1 MRHIFI
7 VLLILFCLPLHA
19 IDGKRAAMKDSLLR
33 VYLASPPDSTRLEA
47 LYQIAL
53 LDQLSPTFI
62 YYENKLLEEATAQRN
77 ILYQSAAI
85 YAHVIY
91 YYNHLDEK
99 NTERWLKRLEKLA
112 EANDYYNH
120 YFRGKKMMIEFY
132 IINQKVEL
140 AFKEAQDMYDKA
152 EKLGNRDGMREA
164 YLCLMTGY
172 FSTLRYKEGLTYLE
186 KAFELIGEKASVA
199 TRIDLLTK
207 AVLAYSYLHDNEN
220 MLRYLKELESAKDS
234 MQQEG
239 SVAFTNGYANLYLLI
254 NLKYSLYYTRDGQ
267 PEKAWEYLQKA
278 EKHLSGNSFLPY
290 QLIRLVAYAEY
301 YQLTTDYEKALAYLD
316 EAIRL
321 VTPLSP
327 DDAMM
332 YGLQKANILV
342 QMGCPDDALPLYRQ
356 ITKSKDSLY
365 TAFSSSQIEQI
376 QTLYNMDK
384 LIQQKE
390 QRQAMFHRI
399 CLVISII
406 VIIALLLFNLHMYR
420 SRKRLQQDENEMRRL
435 AAIAEEA
442 NEVKSRF
449 LANMSYNIRIPLNN
463 VVGFSQLLSTDEELD
478 EKERKEYSAII
489 QQNSGELIQLV
500 NDVLDLSRLEAKMMK
515 FQLQDCNVQEWCTDL
530 SCTIQMHGEGSI
542 RLTLQAETGDAVIHT
557 DTNRLTRIVSSMLL
571 YPDDCLEPREVKMTL
586 LYRPEEKI
594 IAGRIENSPIADPR
608 FASQKVSVLHR
619 INQLFFEHFGGNY
632 QLEITVEG
640 EAGVLTFTYPT
651 LL

>member
-1 MRHIFI
+1 MKNIFI
-7 VLLILFCLPLHA
+7 VLLIVFCLPLHA
-19 IDGKRAAMKDSLLR
+19 IDSKRAEIKDSLLR

-47 LYQIAL
+47 LHQIAL

-62 YYENKLLEEATAQRN
+62 YYENKLLEEAVAQRD
-77 ILYQSAAI
+77 IRYQSLAI
-85 YAHVIY
+85 YAHALY
-91 YYNHLDEK
+91 YYNRMDEK
-99 NTERWLKRLEKLA
+99 NTERWLNRLEKLA
-112 EANDYYNH
+112 EAHNYYNH

-132 IINQKVEL
+132 IIDQKIEL
-140 AFKEAQDMYDKA
+140 AFKEAQDMYNKA
-152 EKLGNRDGMREA
+152 ESLGNRDGMREA
-164 YLCLMTGY
+164 CLCLMTGH
-172 FSTLRYKEGLTYLE
+172 FSTLRYKEGIAYLD
-186 KAFELIGEKASVA
+186 KAFGLTGQDAPVA

-220 MLRYLKELESAKDS
+220 MLRHLKELESAKDS
-234 MQQEG
+234 VQKESGIAM
-239 SVAFTNGYANLYLLI
+239 TNGYANLYLLI
-254 NLKYSLYYTRDGQ
+254 NLKYSLYYTRDRQ

-278 EKHLSGNSFLPY
+278 DKDLNDKTFLPY
-290 QLIRLVAYAEY
+290 QLIRLVTYAEY
-301 YQLTTDYEKALAYLD
+301 YQLTTDYEKALAYMD
-316 EAIRL
+316 DAIRL

-342 QMGCPDDALPLYRQ
+342 NMGRPDDALPLYQQ

-365 TAFSSSQIEQI
+365 TAFSSSQIEQV
-376 QTLYNMDK
+376 QTSYNMDK
-384 LIQQKE
+384 LILQKE
-390 QRQAMFHRI
+390 QRQATFHRI

-463 VVGFSQLLSTDEELD
+463 VVGFSQLLSTDEELN

-515 FQLQDCNVQEWCTDL
+515 FQLQDCNVEEWCTDL
-530 SCTIQMHGEGSI
+530 SCTIQMHGEGYI
-542 RLTLQAETGDAVIHT
+542 RLALQAETGDALIHT
-557 DTNRLTRIVSSMLL
+557 DANRLTQIVSSMLF
-571 YPDDCLEPREVKMTL
+571 YPNDCKEARQVKMTL

-594 IAGRIENSPIADPR
+594 IAARIENSPMADPR
-608 FASQKVSVLHR
+608 FASQKVSVKHR
-619 INQLFFEHFGGNY
+619 INQLFFEHFGGSY
-632 QLEITVEG
+632 QMETAKEG
-640 EAGVLTFTYPT
+640 EVGVLTFTYPT
-651 LL
+651 LS